1 VSGVYKYDHSVS
13 TEIGLL
19 SGVSN
24 KTEELIMAMNKR
36 KPSVS
41 QISLC
46 AVIFTIAWLFS
57 LSLADISVAGQAGKT
72 AKYPISPIKIIV
84 PAAAG
89 GSLGSETRL
98 IAPFFEKNL
107 GVSIV
112 VEYVAGADGMIAYN
126 KFPQEKANG
135 YSLLSTNTLTS
146 IFLELTRDSAK
157 YSVKNYTAV
166 GGWNVKYQV
175 LVSHPDTWKSFA
187 DFLSDGKK
195 RNITVAGAGGSTILN
210 SHILGESLGIKFT
223 VVPFKSSGEGL
234 AAVAGKHVDCMLT
247 FESTPKPMIQAGK
260 LKALAVLS
268 SKPDPI
274 LPGVPNLKELGHA
287 EVPTLPSV
295 GIIAAPPNTSR
306 EIVAVLEKALGKA
319 IAAPEFVKIA
329 DNVGIYLD
337 YLPAAEL
344 NKIINEQY
352 GILNK
357 YKAFI
362 K

>member
-1 VSGVYKYDHSVS
+1 
-13 TEIGLL
+13 
-19 SGVSN
+19 
-24 KTEELIMAMNKR
+24 M
-36 KPSVS
+36 S
-41 QISLC
+41 QPTVCTGIFIILC
-46 AVIFTIAWLFS
+46 LFF
-57 LSLADISVAGQAGKT
+57 LSLATLSVAGQAGKT
-72 AKYPISPIKIIV
+72 VKYPISPIKIIV

-112 VEYVAGADGMIAYN
+112 VDYVAGADGMIAYN

-146 IFLELTRDSAK
+146 IFLELTRDSAN
-157 YSVKNYTAV
+157 YSVKNYTAL

-175 LVSHPDTWKSFA
+175 LVSHPDTWKTFA
-187 DFLSDGKK
+187 DFISEGKK
-195 RNITVAGAGGSTILN
+195 RNITVDGAGGSTILN
-210 SHILGESLGIKFT
+210 SHILEESLGIKFT

-274 LPGVPNLKELGHA
+274 LPGVPNLKELGHP
-287 EVPTLPSV
+287 EVPALPSV
-295 GIIAAPPNTSR
+295 GILAAPPNTSR
-306 EIVAVLEKALGKA
+306 EVVALLEKAINKTVL
-319 IAAPEFVKIA
+319 APEFIKIA

-337 YLPAAEL
+337 FVPAAEL
-344 NKIINEQY
+344 NKTIAEQY
-352 GILNK
+352 RILNK

>member
-1 VSGVYKYDHSVS
+1 MAINKNRPGRAKRSLFAFTFIIAS
-13 TEIGLL
+13 LFFL
-19 SGVSN
+19 SFANV
-24 KTEELIMAMNKR
+24 
-36 KPSVS
+36 
-41 QISLC
+41 
-46 AVIFTIAWLFS
+46 
-57 LSLADISVAGQAGKT
+57 SVAARAGKT
-72 AKYPISPIKIIV
+72 AKYPTSPIKIIV

-89 GSLGSETRL
+89 GSLGSETRVV
-98 IAPFFEKNL
+98 APFLEKNL
-107 GVSIV
+107 GVSVIV
-112 VEYVAGADGMIAYN
+112 DYVAGADGMIAYN

-157 YSVKNYTAV
+157 YSVKNYTSI

-175 LVSHPDTWKSFA
+175 LVSHPDTWKTFA
-187 DFLSDGKK
+187 DLISDGKK

-210 SHILGESLGIKFT
+210 SHILAEALGIKFT
-223 VVPFKSSGEGL
+223 IVPFKSSSEGL

-247 FESTPKPMIQAGK
+247 FESTPKPMILAGK
-260 LKALAVLS
+260 LRALAVLS

-274 LPGVPNLKELGHA
+274 LPGVPNLTDLGHGD
-287 EVPTLPSV
+287 VPTLPSV
-295 GIIAAPPNTSR
+295 GIISAPPNTPQ

-319 IAAPEFVKIA
+319 VATPEFVKIT

-344 NKIINEQY
+344 NKTINEQY
-352 GILNK
+352 RLLNK

>member
-1 VSGVYKYDHSVS
+1 
-13 TEIGLL
+13 
-19 SGVSN
+19 
-24 KTEELIMAMNKR
+24 MAMNKSKQR
-36 KPSVS
+36 LFQV
-41 QISLC
+41 SLC
-46 AVIFTIAWLFS
+46 AGIIITTLLFF
-57 LSLADISVAGQAGKT
+57 LSLAHTSVAATTGKA
-72 AKYPISPIKIIV
+72 AKYPTSPIKIIV

-98 IAPFFEKNL
+98 IAPFFEKNI

-112 VEYVAGADGMIAYN
+112 VDYVAGADGMIAYN

-157 YSVKNYTAV
+157 YSVKNYTPV

-175 LVSHPDTWKSFA
+175 LVSHPDTWKTFA

-210 SHILGESLGIKFT
+210 SHILEESLGIKFT

-247 FESTPKPMIQAGK
+247 FESTPKPMIQAGR
-260 LKALAVLS
+260 LRALAVLS

-274 LPGVPNLKELGHA
+274 LPGVPNLKELGHG

-295 GIIAAPPNTSR
+295 GIIAAPPDTSR

-319 IAAPEFVKIA
+319 VSSPEFAKIA
-329 DNVGIYLD
+329 DNAGLYLD
-337 YLPAAEL
+337 YLPAAAL
-344 NKIINEQY
+344 KKTIDEQY
-352 GILNK
+352 IILNK
-357 YKAFI
+357 YKAYI

>member
-1 VSGVYKYDHSVS
+1 
-13 TEIGLL
+13 
-19 SGVSN
+19 
-24 KTEELIMAMNKR
+24 MAMNKR
-36 KPSVS
+36 EQSVS
-41 QISLC
+41 QISLLTG
-46 AVIFTIAWLFS
+46 IFIIALFFF
-57 LSLADISVAGQAGKT
+57 LTLANISVAGETGKK
-72 AKYPISPIKIIV
+72 AKYPSSPIKIIV

-89 GSLGSETRL
+89 GSLGNETRV
-98 IAPFFEKNL
+98 IAPFLEKNL
-107 GVSIV
+107 GVPIV

-126 KFPQEKANG
+126 KFPQEKPNG

-146 IFLELTRDSAK
+146 IFLELTRETAK
-157 YSVKNYTAV
+157 YSVKNYTSI

-175 LVSHPDTWKSFA
+175 LVSHPDTWKTFA

-210 SHILGESLGIKFT
+210 SHILEETLGIKFT
-223 VVPFKSSGEGL
+223 VVPFKSSSEGL
-234 AAVAGKHVDCMLT
+234 AAVAGKHIDCMLT

-260 LKALAVLS
+260 LTALAVLS
-268 SKPDPI
+268 SRPDPI
-274 LPGVPNLKELGHA
+274 LPGVPNLKELGHE

-295 GIIAAPPNTSR
+295 GIVAAPPNTSR

-319 IAAPEFVKIA
+319 VSEPEFVKIA

-337 YLPAAEL
+337 YMSAAEL
-344 NKIINEQY
+344 NKTINEQY
-352 GILNK
+352 RILNK